1 MRKRTDVHRPA
12 ITERQA
18 EYVAAVVR
26 NNGNRAAAAR
36 DMGVVPNTVHDAV
49 RSPGAMA
56 VLTQALA
63 EKGLTAP
70 QLAEKVIELL
80 GAQRAIAVNGPRG
93 EGATLMYGPDGQTQL
108 GAARLVSD
116 VWERASRHAE
126 RVAERAER
134 PDAAMLERLTDEEL
148 LDALARRGRV
158 ARPAAPIETVTAAA
172 SVEDESADE

>member
-1 MRKRTDVHRPA
+1 MTKRGAVQRPA

-36 DMGVVPNTVHDAV
+36 ELGVVPNTIHDGV
-49 RSPGAMA
+49 KSPGAMA
-56 VLTQALA
+56 VLTQAMA
-63 EKGLTAP
+63 ERGLTAP
-70 QLAEKVIELL
+70 VLAGKIHELL

-148 LDALARRGRV
+148 LDALARRGRI
-158 ARPAAPIETVTAAA
+158 ARPASPIETVTAAA
-172 SVEDESADE
+172 SVQDEPADE